1 MAESGA
7 LVDPFILLVVV
18 IITALVFDYING
30 FHDTANAIATV
41 VSTNV
46 LSPRTAV
53 LLAAV
58 FNFGGAFLGTGVAK
72 TIGGDIAD
80 PVSITQTVV
89 VCALLAGVIWNLVTW
104 WLGLPS
110 SSSHTLV
117 GGLVGAIAT
126 HRVLDENASV
136 GPALL
141 QLIHSKGVHKVLM
154 GLVISPIAGFFIGF
168 FIMVGLTWAVR
179 KQSPSRVNGLF
190 RHLQLFSASS
200 MALSHGSN
208 DAQKAM
214 GIATMSLIAYY
225 GHGTH
230 GNPSWLNLQAF
241 QQKGELVVPFWVIC
255 ACATAMAA
263 GTAAGGWRIMRTM
276 GSKIIKL
283 APIHGFAAET
293 AGAIVILTASQM
305 KAPVS
310 TTHVISSSI
319 MGVGASKRLSAVR
332 WGVAGNILV
341 AWVLTLPVSAALGS
355 LLYLGLAQVLGH

>member
-1 MAESGA
+1 MGDPVVM
-7 LVDPFILLVVV
+7 VDPFILLVVV
-18 IITALVFDYING
+18 VVTALVFDYING

-53 LLAAV
+53 MLAAV

-89 VCALLAGVIWNLVTW
+89 VCALLAGIIWNLVTW
-104 WLGLPS
+104 AWGLPS

-117 GGLVGAIAT
+117 GGLVGAVAC
-126 HRVLDENASV
+126 HRVLDDHATLGS
-136 GPALL
+136 ALGVL
-141 QLIHSKGVHKVLM
+141 LHSKGVSKVLM

-168 FIMVGLTWAVR
+168 VIMVSLTWMVR
-179 KQSPSRVNGLF
+179 RTGPAKVNSLF
-190 RHLQLFSASS
+190 RHLQLLSASS

-214 GIATMSLIAYY
+214 GVVTMSLVAYY
-225 GHGTH
+225 ASHTGGHPAWLTLPSATH
-230 GNPSWLNLQAF
+230 PD
-241 QQKGELVVPFWVIC
+241 LVIPFWVIG
-255 ACATAMAA
+255 ACAAAMAA
-263 GTAAGGWRIMRTM
+263 GTAAGGWRIIRTM

-283 APIHGFAAET
+283 QPIHGFAAET
-293 AGAIVILTASQM
+293 AGAVVILTASWL

-341 AWVLTLPVSAALGS
+341 AWVLTLPVSAALGAV
-355 LLYLGLAQVLGH
+355 LYMGLRHVLGT